1 MQVVLPD
8 LHDLFLCRNLCK
20 VKWKGSIL
28 VDGTISKGKNVL
40 GMKYLCNDDENHSPY
55 FCGIKIT
62 GKIV

>member
-8 LHDLFLCRNLCK
+8 LHDLFLFRNICK

-28 VDGTISKGKNVL
+28 VDGTIVL

>member
-8 LHDLFLCRNLCK
+8 LHDLFLCRMEQFP
-20 VKWKGSIL
+20 
-28 VDGTISKGKNVL
+28 KGKNVL

>member
-1 MQVVLPD
+1 MIFFYAGV
-8 LHDLFLCRNLCK
+8 F
-20 VKWKGSIL
+20 VKENGKEVSL
-28 VDGTISKGKNVL
+28 LMEQKKKKKNVL